1 LKIAGRVALITGA
14 GVRVGRAI
22 ALGLAEQGADI
33 IVHYNASAAE
43 AEDVAASI
51 RSLGRRAV
59 ALPADLSD
67 IKQVV
72 ALFPRATEALGTVD
86 ILVNSASI
94 FQRGTL
100 DSTTVEDW
108 DRHLDIN
115 LRAPFFLSQAFRAQ
129 LPAGMRGHIV
139 NIADW
144 RAVRP
149 GTQYVAYTLS
159 KSALVTLT
167 LSLALGLAPDI
178 QVNALAP
185 GAILPP
191 PEDDGYFQRLAERLP
206 LRHTGKPQD
215 VVDAVLYLLRSDFV
229 TGEVLYVTGGEH
241 L

>member
-1 LKIAGRVALITGA
+1 LEIAGRVALITGA

-33 IVHYNASAAE
+33 AAHYNSSRAQAE
-43 AEDVAASI
+43 EVVTRI

-59 ALPADLSD
+59 ALQADVGD
-67 IKQVV
+67 IAQVS
-72 ALFPRATEALGTVD
+72 ALFPRATEELGPVD
-86 ILVNSASI
+86 IIVNSASI

-100 DSTTVEDW
+100 ESTTVEDW

-115 LRAPFFLSQAFRAQ
+115 LRAPFFLCQAFRAQ
-129 LPAGMRGHIV
+129 LPAGKRGHII

-144 RAVRP
+144 RVARP
-149 GTQYVAYTLS
+149 GTQYMAYTLS

-206 LRHTGKPQD
+206 LRRTGSPQD
-215 VVDAVLYLLRSDFV
+215 IVDAVLYLLRSDFV
-229 TGEVLYVTGGEH
+229 TGEVLRVTGGEH

>member
-1 LKIAGRVALITGA
+1 LEIAGRVALITGA

-33 IVHYNASAAE
+33 AAHYNSSRAQAE
-43 AEDVAASI
+43 EVVTRI

-59 ALPADLSD
+59 ALQADVGD
-67 IKQVV
+67 IAQVS
-72 ALFPRATEALGTVD
+72 ALFPRATEELGPVD

-100 DSTTVEDW
+100 ESTTVEDW

-115 LRAPFFLSQAFRAQ
+115 LRAPFFLCQAFRAQ
-129 LPAGMRGHIV
+129 LPAGKRGHII

-144 RAVRP
+144 RVARP
-149 GTQYVAYTLS
+149 GTQYMAYTLS

-206 LRHTGKPQD
+206 LRRTGSPQD
-215 VVDAVLYLLRSDFV
+215 IVDAVLYLLRSDFV
-229 TGEVLYVTGGEH
+229 TGEVLRVTGGEH

>member
-67 IKQVV
+67 IEQVV

>member
-33 IVHYNASAAE
+33 IVHYNASAAD

-67 IKQVV
+67 IEQVI

>member
-33 IVHYNASAAE
+33 IVHYNASAAD

-67 IKQVV
+67 IEQVV

>member
-67 IKQVV
+67 IEQVI